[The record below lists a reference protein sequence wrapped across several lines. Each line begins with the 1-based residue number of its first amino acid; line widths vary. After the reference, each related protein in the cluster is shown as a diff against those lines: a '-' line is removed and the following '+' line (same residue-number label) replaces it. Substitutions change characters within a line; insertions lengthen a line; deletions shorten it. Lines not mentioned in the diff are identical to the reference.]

1 MIKRPL
7 IGVRAVVSGVLLI
20 KFLVIIVIYCQI
32 QNFAASSLTITQDII
47 FTLPLGT
54 GWQALK
60 TKLEAKKI
68 IKHSYWFL
76 WLLRLDPALSQFKAG
91 TYLLKPTMSIRK
103 MLLLLV
109 NGKEAWF
116 SWKFIEGK
124 QLQDGLISL
133 EKAPW
138 IRHFLKKDNHQE
150 MADLLGIK
158 SFQELEGWLYPDT
171 WYYTANTSDLEIL
184 HRAHERMKQLVNT
197 LWQNRI
203 IGLPYKGSNELV
215 ILASIIEKET
225 AITTERYKVASVFIN
240 RLRSGM
246 RLQSDPT
253 VIYSLGNK
261 YRGTLSR
268 YDLESKNAYN
278 TYINPGLPP
287 GPISIPSKTSLRAAA
302 HPFNSTYL
310 YFVADGNGKLIFNIN
325 LANHLQAV
333 KIYRYHKNHQ
343 GKYEK

>member
-1 MIKRPL
+1 MPR
-7 IGVRAVVSGVLLI
+7 IGGRAAVSVVLLI
-20 KFLVIIVIYCQI
+20 KLILIIVIYFQI
-32 QNFAASSLTITQDII
+32 HNFAASSLTITQDII

-60 TKLEAKKI
+60 IQLEAKKI
-68 IKHSYWFL
+68 IKQSYWFL
-76 WLLRLDPALSQFKAG
+76 WLLRFNPALSQFKAG
-91 TYLLKPTMSIRK
+91 TYLLKPNMSVRK

-116 SWKFIEGK
+116 SWKFIEGER
-124 QLQDGLISL
+124 LQDGLISL

-138 IRHFLKKDNHQE
+138 IRHILKKDHQQKI
-150 MADLLGIK
+150 ADLLGIH

-184 HRAHERMKQLVNT
+184 CRAHERMKQLVKT
-197 LWQNRI
+197 LWHNRMM
-203 IGLPYKGSNELV
+203 GLPYKNSNELV

-253 VIYSLGNK
+253 VIYGLGNQ
-261 YRGTLSR
+261 YRGILSR
-268 YDLESKNAYN
+268 RDLESNNAYN

-287 GPISIPSKTSLRAAA
+287 GPISIPSRTSLQAAA
-302 HPFNSTYL
+302 HPFNSSYL

-333 KIYRYHKNHQ
+333 KIYRHRQDH
-343 GKYEK
+343 

>member
-1 MIKRPL
+1 MRKIPI
-7 IGVRAVVSGVLLI
+7 IGVRATVSGVLLI
-20 KFLVIIVIYCQI
+20 KFIVIIVIYCQI
-32 QNFAASSLTITQDII
+32 HNFAASSLTITQDII

-54 GWQALK
+54 GWHALK
-60 TKLEAKKI
+60 TKLEAKTI

-76 WLLRLDPALSQFKAG
+76 WLLRFDPALSQFKAG
-91 TYLLKPTMSIRK
+91 TYLLKPTMSVRK

-116 SWKFIEGK
+116 AWKFIEGK
-124 QLQDGLISL
+124 RLQDGLISL

-138 IRHFLKKDNHQE
+138 IRHLLKHDNHQQI
-150 MADLLGIK
+150 ADLLGIK
-158 SFQELEGWLYPDT
+158 SFKKLEGWLYPDT

-184 HRAHERMKQLVNT
+184 RRAHERMKQLVNT
-197 LWQNRI
+197 LWHTKRM
-203 IGLPYKGSNELV
+203 GLPYNGSNELV

-253 VIYSLGNK
+253 VIYGLGNK
-261 YRGTLSR
+261 YRGILSH
-268 YDLESKNAYN
+268 YDLESNNAYN
-278 TYINPGLPP
+278 TYLNPGLPP
-287 GPISIPSKTSLRAAA
+287 GPISLPSKTSLLAAA
-302 HPFNSTYL
+302 HPFNTTYL
-310 YFVADGNGKLIFNIN
+310 YFVADGKGKLIFNIN

-333 KIYRYHKNHQ
+333 KIYRDRKNHQ